1 MTSLTV
7 EQITYRVRKIIAD
20 HNASFPER
28 VGLDDT
34 MDDCGFDSL
43 DHIQITMAVEQE
55 LRVQIPDE
63 DMCGDT
69 TTVAQIIDYV
79 AKRLGAS

>member
-20 HNASFPER
+20 HNGSLAED
-28 VGLDDT
+28 VGLGDT

-43 DHIQITMAVEQE
+43 DHVQITMAVEEE

-63 DMCGDT
+63 DIFGDT
-69 TTVAQIIDYV
+69 TTVAQIIDY
-79 AKRLGAS
+79 ATKRLGAA